1 MCRNNAANVRT
12 RCSLPPSAA
21 GLPVSHRR
29 RLFPAARR
37 CWRGHAGML
46 SASGFSRR
54 EFEHTDAEIFGLLEV
69 EDHVLEPHHVAQMGL
84 VGELGIHRHR
94 STPMCLLGV
103 RELVASCARS
113 SSASGGKDY
122 IETAWGRGYVL
133 REP

>member
-1 MCRNNAANVRT
+1 
-12 RCSLPPSAA
+12 
-21 GLPVSHRR
+21 
-29 RLFPAARR
+29 
-37 CWRGHAGML
+37 ML

-113 SSASGGKDY
+113 SPAPLEARTTSRRSGGVAMSCASRAKRKENRLSTPCSVRSKAY
-122 IETAWGRGYVL
+122 SSRRPLCGIPAESR
-133 REP
+133 RHS